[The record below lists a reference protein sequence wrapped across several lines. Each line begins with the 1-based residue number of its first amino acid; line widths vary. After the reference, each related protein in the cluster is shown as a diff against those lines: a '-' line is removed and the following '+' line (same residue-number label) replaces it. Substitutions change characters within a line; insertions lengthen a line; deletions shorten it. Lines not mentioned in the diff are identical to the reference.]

1 MIIVGFSPILSLKP
15 LKPHSGAKRLVSSG
29 YHIHSA
35 VATLVAHSS
44 FLVRLDVFTNQP
56 AMQAYTGGNFKEIP
70 RKAVHGGPDLNYTK
84 FSAVVLEQQG
94 VIDAINNPEWN
105 VDQICES
112 SPAHTAAYSFRP
124 FFFYQMAR
132 IDHSSSIPHTSS
144 PL

>member
-1 MIIVGFSPILSLKP
+1 
-15 LKPHSGAKRLVSSG
+15 
-29 YHIHSA
+29 
-35 VATLVAHSS
+35 
-44 FLVRLDVFTNQP
+44 
-56 AMQAYTGGNFKEIP
+56 MQAYTGGNFKEIP

-132 IDHSSSIPHTSS
+132 IDHLSSIPHTSS